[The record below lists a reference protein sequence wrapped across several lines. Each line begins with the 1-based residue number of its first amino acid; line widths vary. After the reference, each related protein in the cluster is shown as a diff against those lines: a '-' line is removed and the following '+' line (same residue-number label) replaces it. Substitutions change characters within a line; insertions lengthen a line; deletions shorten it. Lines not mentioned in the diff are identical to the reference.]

1 MEILRVVGVGLVGV
15 MLSAMLKRDKPE
27 WHLVVLVATGVMVLT
42 IVLSSMT
49 TAVNAFGEL
58 LSAGGVDSSLFAGVL
73 KIVGVG
79 YLTEYADSVCVDM
92 GAQSVGAK
100 IQLAGKIAVFLMGL
114 PIVTA
119 LVRTIAS
126 VV

>member
-1 MEILRVVGVGLVGV
+1 MEILRVIGVGLVGV
-15 MLSAMLKRDKPE
+15 MLATMLKRDKPE
-27 WHLVVLVATGVMVLT
+27 WHLVVLVVAGVMVLT

-49 TAVNAFGEL
+49 TAINAFGEL
-58 LSAGGVDSSLFAGVL
+58 LSAGGVDNSLFAGVL
-73 KIVGVG
+73 KIIGIG
-79 YLTEYADSVCVDM
+79 YLTEYADSVCVDA

-119 LVRTIAS
+119 LVKTIAALI
-126 VV
+126 

>member
-15 MLSAMLKRDKPE
+15 MLAVLLKRDKPE
-27 WHLVVLVATGVMVLT
+27 WHLVVLVVTGVMVLT

-49 TAVNAFGEL
+49 TAINAFGEL

-79 YLTEYADSVCVDM
+79 YLTEYADSVCVDA

-100 IQLAGKIAVFLMGL
+100 IQLAGKIAIFLMGL
-114 PIVTA
+114 PIITA
-119 LVRTIAS
+119 LVRTIAAL
-126 VV
+126 V